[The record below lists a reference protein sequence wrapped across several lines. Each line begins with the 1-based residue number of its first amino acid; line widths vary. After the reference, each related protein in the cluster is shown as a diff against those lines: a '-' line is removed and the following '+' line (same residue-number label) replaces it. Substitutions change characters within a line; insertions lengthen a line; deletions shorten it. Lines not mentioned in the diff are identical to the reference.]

1 MKSSERETRSSKDD
15 YDNEKGRIKGSMGKK
30 KEDAKKDF
38 VLACFKP
45 ADESLEPKSGKFP
58 AYEKFAKLET
68 FIIIE
73 ISRYYLERHQDSD
86 TPEEDALDEF
96 LDDYDRWVGDKDRH
110 ERVNYYLQGDGKKPK
125 EEPIGNRII
134 DAMFGYFDGER
145 CYDGTSY
152 FKGMRD
158 GLGDNPCPEHERPD
172 AKKGGK

>member
-1 MKSSERETRSSKDD
+1 
-15 YDNEKGRIKGSMGKK
+15 MGKK
-30 KEDAKKDF
+30 KDDTNKDF

-110 ERVNYYLQGDGKKPK
+110 ERSTTTS
-125 EEPIGNRII
+125 R
-134 DAMFGYFDGER
+134 AMGRSPRRSRSATASSTR
-145 CYDGTSY
+145 CSATSTASAATT
-152 FKGMRD
+152 G
-158 GLGDNPCPEHERPD
+158 RPTSRGC
-172 AKKGGK
+172 ATAGRQPVPGA

>member
-1 MKSSERETRSSKDD
+1 
-15 YDNEKGRIKGSMGKK
+15 
-30 KEDAKKDF
+30 
-38 VLACFKP
+38 
-45 ADESLEPKSGKFP
+45 
-58 AYEKFAKLET
+58 
-68 FIIIE
+68 
-73 ISRYYLERHQDSD
+73 LERHQDSD

-110 ERVNYYLQGDGKKPK
+110 ERINYYLLGDGKKPK

-158 GLGDNPCPEHERPD
+158 GKGDNPCPEHERPD
-172 AKKGGK
+172 EKKGGK